1 MTMACVVLT
10 GTGCGTSE
18 SPSQLT
24 VDREI
29 AALAPLKNNSE
40 STIVGMDVKDNTELV
55 LSLDVEAWTSIDED
69 DDTAIE
75 ALALKDWKAAWIHE
89 HPGLHATL
97 HVRFVDYHGSP
108 IYNERAAV

>member
-1 MTMACVVLT
+1 MTIVGLVLS
-10 GTGCGTSE
+10 GCGSSE
-18 SPSQLT
+18 SSRQMT

-29 AALAPLKNNSE
+29 AALAPLKAGSE
-40 STIVGMDVKDNTELV
+40 NTIVGMDVKDNTELV

-89 HPGLHATL
+89 HPGLHAIL

-108 IYNERAAV
+108 VYNERTTV